1 MDKQE
6 AVDELLAAHADME
19 RLSEDL
25 AEARERRR
33 IAAQRL
39 VEMGARQTW
48 IAAQLG
54 VTPQAVDSFLKYRAR
69 KSI

>member
-1 MDKQE
+1 MDKQQ

-39 VEMGARQTW
+39 VELGARQTW